1 MMFSIMMS
9 FCCFLFDVLV
19 LFIFCGMYIGDGFQ
33 RVVNVPENGRRFQR
47 VCSLQYLGGRF
58 NHVATRT
65 TCFVPMW
72 PKPTGMSNN
81 LRIMVMPC
89 RILKTCLQCNF
100 LSLAETNS
108 ILPILNDSHH

>member
-1 MMFSIMMS
+1 MMVSNELLMFQKMGEGFKEFVHYST
-9 FCCFLFDVLV
+9 
-19 LFIFCGMYIGDGFQ
+19 YI
-33 RVVNVPENGRRFQR
+33 
-47 VCSLQYLGGRF
+47 GGRF